1 MLDDETRTAL
11 LTSLA
16 PLGEVTELTRLSGG
30 MFATSVQVDLADG
43 RRLVAKTA
51 PADDDRLLHYEQDL
65 LRTEALVYRIAG
77 DDPALPMPELVLTD
91 MSRTHLPGD
100 LVVASWIDGVRAD
113 TVPELAE
120 STAPVRNRDLG
131 RMMAALHRHHGDRFG
146 YPSGPEDLRGDNW
159 AETFTAMVEALLTD
173 AATWEVPLPVER
185 IRSALHRHRAELA
198 EVEHPALV
206 HADLWPGN
214 LFVHPESGALT
225 GVIDPERAFW
235 GDPMFDLIACDP
247 LGAPMPDEHL
257 LAGYREA
264 GGVVDPTSP
273 RLALSRMYLA
283 LIMRVEVRPRRYE
296 SDQLP
301 AYLEQI
307 EAWLDTALA
316 GLD

>member
-11 LTSLA
+11 LHALA
-16 PLGEVTELTRLSGG
+16 PLGEVADLTPLTGG
-30 MFATSVQVDLADG
+30 MFATSVRVDLADG

-51 PADDDRLLHYEQDL
+51 PADDDRLLHYERDL

-91 MSRTHLPGD
+91 MSRAHLPGD

-120 STAPVRNRDLG
+120 ATAPLRNRDLG
-131 RMMAALHRHHGDRFG
+131 RMMAALHRHVGDQFG
-146 YPSGPEDLRGDNW
+146 YPSGPDDLRGDSW
-159 AETFTAMVEALLTD
+159 VETFTAMVEALLTD

-185 IRSALHRHRAELA
+185 IRAALHRHQGALA
-198 EVEHPALV
+198 EVDRPALV

-247 LGAPMPDEHL
+247 LRVGAPDEHL
-257 LAGYREA
+257 LAGYRAA
-264 GGVVDPTSP
+264 GGVIDPTSP
-273 RLALSRMYLA
+273 RLALCRMYLA
-283 LIMRVEVRPRRYE
+283 LIMRIEVRPRRYE
-296 SDQLP
+296 GDELPGYLAQL
-301 AYLEQI
+301 ES
-307 EAWLDTALA
+307 WLDAALA
-316 GLD
+316 ELD